1 MQNEMAVMQFRDRS
15 EFSIMPGGQNDSS
28 FEALYKQ
35 YWSLL
40 TNFAGQYID
49 DKQTCE
55 EIVQDLFVQLY
66 VRGFTV
72 KIKHTLTS
80 YLFVALRN
88 RIFNYFR
95 NNAVYRR
102 HMTIAAKRGM
112 TTQNNVEQSIY
123 VKELQKSIFNSL
135 QRMPTRCS
143 EVYLLKQE
151 KLTVKQISKVL
162 NRPTDTVE
170 KQLRKAKKMLIEHLR
185 TESSFVNSKDIN

>member
-1 MQNEMAVMQFRDRS
+1 MKNETATTMYCDQA
-15 EFSIMPGGQNDSS
+15 ELSIMPAGQNSTA
-28 FEALYKQ
+28 FENLYKQ
-35 YWSLL
+35 YWSVLV
-40 TNFAGQYID
+40 NFAGQYID

-88 RIFNYFR
+88 RIFNFFR
-95 NNAVYRR
+95 NRVVYRK
-102 HMTIAAKRGM
+102 HVTIAAKKRM
-112 TTQNNVEQSIY
+112 SPHNNVEQSLY
-123 VKELQKSIFNSL
+123 LKELEMSIFNSL

-143 EVYLLKQE
+143 EVYVLKQE
-151 KLTVKQISKVL
+151 QLTVKQISKAL

-170 KQLRKAKKMLIEHLR
+170 KQLRKARKMLIEHLK
-185 TESSFVNSKDIN
+185 TE

>member
-1 MQNEMAVMQFRDRS
+1 MKNEVAFVQYRDQS
-15 EFSIMPGGQNDSS
+15 ELSIKPAGQNDNA
-28 FEALYKQ
+28 FEDLYKQ

-40 TNFAGQYID
+40 INFAGQYVD

-55 EIVQDLFVQLY
+55 EIVQDLFVHLY
-66 VRGFTV
+66 VRGITV

-95 NNAVYRR
+95 NRAVYRK
-102 HMTIAAKRGM
+102 HLTIAAKRRM
-112 TTQNNVEQSIY
+112 ATQNNVEQSIY
-123 VKELQKSIFNSL
+123 LKELEEAVHHSL
-135 QRMPTRCS
+135 QQMPQRCS

-151 KLTVKQISKVL
+151 KLTVKQISKAL

-170 KQLRKAKKMLIEHLR
+170 KQLRKAKKLLVENLR
-185 TESSFVNSKDIN
+185 TE

>member
-1 MQNEMAVMQFRDRS
+1 MENEIAGLQFHDRA
-15 EFSIMPGGQNDSS
+15 ECFIMPGGQSNDE

-35 YWSLL
+35 YWSTLL
-40 TNFAGQYID
+40 SFAGQYIED
-49 DKQTCE
+49 RQTCE

-95 NNAVYRR
+95 NRAVYRK
-102 HMTIAAKRGM
+102 HVTIAAKKR
-112 TTQNNVEQSIY
+112 TSQQNNVEQSIY
-123 VKELQKSIFNSL
+123 LKELQRSIFTSL
-135 QRMPTRCS
+135 KQMPVRCS
-143 EVYLLKQE
+143 EVYMLKQE
-151 KLTVKQISKVL
+151 QLTVKQISKAL

-170 KQLRKAKKMLIEHLR
+170 KQLRKAKKMLIEHLKA
-185 TESSFVNSKDIN
+185 E

>member
-1 MQNEMAVMQFRDRS
+1 MKNEPALVQYCERS
-15 EFSIMPGGQNDSS
+15 EFSIMPAGQNDDT
-28 FEALYKQ
+28 FEILYKQ

-40 TNFAGQYID
+40 INFAGQYID
-49 DKQTCE
+49 DRQTCE

-66 VRGFTV
+66 VRGISV

-95 NNAVYRR
+95 NRAVYKK
-102 HMTIAAKRGM
+102 HLTIASKKRM
-112 TTQNNVEQSIY
+112 TAQNNVEQSIY
-123 VKELQKSIFNSL
+123 LKELQKSIYTSL
-135 QRMPTRCS
+135 QHMPARCS

-151 KLTVKQISKVL
+151 QMTVKQISKAL

-170 KQLRKAKKMLIEHLR
+170 KQLRKAKKMLMEHLKP
-185 TESSFVNSKDIN
+185 E

>member
-1 MQNEMAVMQFRDRS
+1 MQNELTLTEFRDRS
-15 EFSIMPGGQNDSS
+15 EFSIMPGGQNDDR

-66 VRGFTV
+66 VRGFSV
-72 KIKHTLTS
+72 KIKSTLTS

-95 NNAVYRR
+95 DRAVYQK
-102 HMTIAAKRGM
+102 HMNIAAKRK
-112 TTQNNVEQSIY
+112 TAPQNNVEQSLY
-123 VKELQKSIFNSL
+123 LKELQHTIFASL
-135 QRMPTRCS
+135 QRMPAKCS

-151 KLTVKQISKVL
+151 QLTVKQIAKAL
-162 NRPTDTVE
+162 NRPSDTVE
-170 KQLRKAKKMLIEHLR
+170 KQLRKAKKMLIDHLQ
-185 TESSFVNSKDIN
+185 TTSSIRDKQVLN